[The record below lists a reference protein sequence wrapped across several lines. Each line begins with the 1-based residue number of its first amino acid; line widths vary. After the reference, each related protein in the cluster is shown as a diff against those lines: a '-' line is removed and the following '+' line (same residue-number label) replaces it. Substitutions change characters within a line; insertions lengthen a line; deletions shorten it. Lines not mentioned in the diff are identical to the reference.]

1 MELRLSIE
9 GATPEELAR
18 GVAAAEAVFAR
29 AGITALQGAEGLFA
43 LEGWDIKGFPE
54 DDQPTEDED
63 RAATVWME
71 ADEAATTACCAGWPE
86 DKVPRHQIMELIDVP
101 RTKLQAEALP
111 DTWPERKN
119 LYPDVVKRLEV
130 TAGPDRQIDFDIA
143 FVLGWVPERPTLDR
157 VEPLSEDGDRIPFFT
172 SDLAQVEEMARKALK
187 DWTIEIDRDP
197 YDAHVFDPAARE
209 DGDELRMAAWRD
221 FDGSLLMEKPPANP
235 AIALTLAM
243 MRGQSMHFE

>member
-1 MELRLSIE
+1 MELRLNIE

-18 GVAAAEAVFAR
+18 GVAAAEGVFER
-29 AGITALQGAEGLFA
+29 AGITPLQGAEGLFA

-54 DDQPTEDED
+54 DDKPTEDED
-63 RAATVWME
+63 QAATIWME

-86 DKVPRHQIMELIDVP
+86 DKVPRHQIMELINVP
-101 RTKLQAEALP
+101 RTRLQAEATP

-157 VEPLSEDGDRIPFFT
+157 VEPLSEDGARIPSSPVT
-172 SDLAQVEEMARKALK
+172 LPRSRKWLAKRSRTGRLK
-187 DWTIEIDRDP
+187 LTGIP
-197 YDAHVFDPAARE
+197 MMPTFSTLQPSMTVTNC
-209 DGDELRMAAWRD
+209 AWR
-221 FDGSLLMEKPPANP
+221 
-235 AIALTLAM
+235 
-243 MRGQSMHFE
+243 RGVISTAPCLWRSRLQILQSH

>member
-1 MELRLSIE
+1 MELRLNIE

-18 GVAAAEAVFAR
+18 GVAAAEAVFSR

-63 RAATVWME
+63 QAASVWME

-86 DKVPRHQIMELIDVP
+86 DKVPGHQILELIDVP
-101 RTKLQAEALP
+101 RTRLQAEALP
-111 DTWPERKN
+111 DTWPARKQ
-119 LYPDVVKRLEV
+119 LYPDVVTRLE
-130 TAGPDRQIDFDIA
+130 TTTGPDRQIDFDIA
-143 FVLGWVPERPTLDR
+143 FVLGWVPERPTLDQ
-157 VEPLSEDGDRIPFFT
+157 VEPLSENGDRIPFFT
-172 SDLAQVEEMARKALK
+172 SNLAQVEEMARKALK
-187 DWTIEIDRDP
+187 DWTIEIDQDP
-197 YDAHVFDPAARE
+197 YDAHVFDPAASE
-209 DGDELRMAAWRD
+209 DGEELRMAAWRD

-243 MRGQSMHFE
+243 MRGQSMHFD

>member
-1 MELRLSIE
+1 MELRLNIE

-18 GVAAAEAVFAR
+18 GVFAR

-54 DDQPTEDED
+54 DDKPTEDED
-63 RAATVWME
+63 RAASVWME

-86 DKVPRHQIMELIDVP
+86 DRVPRHQIMELIDVP
-101 RTKLQAEALP
+101 RTRLQAEALP
-111 DTWPERKN
+111 DTWPARKQ

-130 TAGPDRQIDFDIA
+130 TAGPDHQIDFDIA
-143 FVLGWVPERPTLDR
+143 FVLGWVCERPTLER
-157 VEPLSEDGDRIPFFT
+157 LSPFRKMATVSPSSPATLPRWRKWLARRSRTGLSRLTGIPTMPTFST
-172 SDLAQVEEMARKALK
+172 LQPSMTV
-187 DWTIEIDRDP
+187 TNC
-197 YDAHVFDPAARE
+197 
-209 DGDELRMAAWRD
+209 AWRRGAI

-235 AIALTLAM
+235 AVALTLAM

>member
-1 MELRLSIE
+1 MELRLNIE
-9 GATPEELAR
+9 GATPEELAH
-18 GVAAAEAVFAR
+18 GVAAAEAVFAQ

-71 ADEAATTACCAGWPE
+71 ADEAATKACCAGWPE
-86 DKVPRHQIMELIDVP
+86 DTIPRHQIMELINIP
-101 RTKLQAEALP
+101 RTRLEAEALP
-111 DTWPERKN
+111 DTWPARKQ

-157 VEPLSEDGDRIPFFT
+157 IEPLSEDGDRIPFFT
-172 SDLAQVEEMARKALK
+172 SDLAQVEEGPQGAQGL
-187 DWTIEIDRDP
+187 DD
-197 YDAHVFDPAARE
+197 
-209 DGDELRMAAWRD
+209 
-221 FDGSLLMEKPPANP
+221 
-235 AIALTLAM
+235 
-243 MRGQSMHFE
+243 